1 MMMVVMGM
9 GWVLMIDH
17 RVMVVVACNHVVSF
31 FCSFLC
37 PFRLPLLALSI
48 RNLSGVSR
56 LIALLVSGES
66 PLLLPPNICYG

>member
-1 MMMVVMGM
+1 MVVMGM

-17 RVMVVVACNHVVSF
+17 RVVVVVVVACNHVVSF

-48 RNLSGVSR
+48 QNLSGVPR